1 MARQEIILGPLPAG
15 LGGDPPR
22 TASMKINAMTQELYD
37 KNAALGTA
45 ASANLT
51 IGRDDTT
58 PGRANKV
65 GDYGIGLPLSGR
77 NIANRTLPIAKV
89 SGVSFDYL
97 TGEGRPANS
106 ADGALMTLTYSDQYY
121 FQTYFD
127 WRQGD
132 LHTISKATPT
142 TAEVWRKFYNSENA
156 LGLVS
161 SGALLEFGSNAN
173 GDYARFASGVQIC
186 WRTTISPALVNS
198 SNIGATWNFPMP
210 FLVGAVPNIMVNF
223 ASGDLAVRKLFN
235 GPSAAVRSI
244 SSCLASVW
252 SQGAFVQ
259 SDLDGVSFSLVAIG
273 RWK

>member
-1 MARQEIILGPLPAG
+1 MARQEIILGTPPTG

-45 ASANLT
+45 ASADMT
-51 IGRDDTT
+51 TSRDDPT
-58 PGRANKV
+58 PGRVNKT

-77 NIANRTLPIAKV
+77 IITSRAFPIGKAC
-89 SGVSFDYL
+89 GVSFDYL
-97 TGEGRPANS
+97 TGQDRPPS
-106 ADGALMTLTYSDQYY
+106 STDGALMTLTYNDEFY

-127 WRQGD
+127 WRLGD

-142 TAEVWRKFYNSENA
+142 TAQVWRKFYNNDNA

-161 SGALLEFGSNAN
+161 NGALLEFGSNAN

-186 WRTTISPALVNS
+186 WRTSIAPELVNS

-210 FLVGAVPNIMVNF
+210 FLAGALPNIMVNF
-223 ASGDLAVRKLFN
+223 ASGELAVRKLFN
-235 GPSAAVRSI
+235 GPGAAVRSPFT
-244 SSCLASVW
+244 CLASVW
-252 SQGAFVQ
+252 SQGAFGHA
-259 SDLDGVSFSLVAIG
+259 DLDGVSFSLVAIG